1 MSATTGA
8 GPAGRTKI
16 FEARDEA
23 HAVTSTAVA
32 RALAAMRIGFGL
44 TFLWAF
50 VDKLFGLGYATP
62 SEGAWVSGGS
72 PTDGYL
78 SNAPAGPF
86 EGFYHALAG
95 QWWVDILFMA
105 GLLAV
110 GVTLTLGIGIR
121 LGAAA
126 GVLLYVMMWTVALPP
141 ANNPVLDEHLLG
153 ALGVLVVGLAL
164 AGDTWGL
171 GRWWGSL
178 ELVEKYPA
186 LR

>member
-1 MSATTGA
+1 MSATIGA
-8 GPAGRTKI
+8 GATGRSKV
-16 FEARDEA
+16 FAARDEE

-32 RALAAMRIGFGL
+32 KGLAAMRLGFGF

-62 SEGAWVSGGS
+62 SEGAWINGGS

-78 SNAPAGPF
+78 SNSPDGPF
-86 EGFYHALAG
+86 TGFYHALAG
-95 QWWVDILFMA
+95 QWWVDVLFML
-105 GLLAV
+105 GLAAV
-110 GVTLTLGIGIR
+110 GVTLMLGIGIR
-121 LGAAA
+121 LGAAV
-126 GVLLYVMMWTVALPP
+126 GVLLYVMMWTVVLPP
-141 ANNPVLDEHLLG
+141 ANNPIIDEHVLG

-178 ELVEKYPA
+178 DLVKRYSI

>member
-1 MSATTGA
+1 MSAATGA
-8 GPAGRTKI
+8 GVGTHVSVFA
-16 FEARDEA
+16 ARDEA

-32 RALAAMRIGFGL
+32 KGLAAMRLVLGF

-50 VDKLFGLGYATP
+50 VDKTFGLGYATP
-62 SEGAWVSGGS
+62 SENAWISGGS
-72 PTDGYL
+72 PTVGYL
-78 SNAPAGPF
+78 SNTPSGPL

-95 QWWVDILFMA
+95 QWWVDVLFML

-110 GVTLTLGIGIR
+110 GVTFVLGIGIR
-121 LGAAA
+121 LGAAV
-126 GVLLYVMMWTVALPP
+126 GVLLYVMMWTVVLPP
-141 ANNPVLDEHLLG
+141 VTNPIIDEHIIG
-153 ALGVLVVGLAL
+153 ALAVLVAGLAL

-178 ELVEKYPA
+178 ELVKRYPI